1 MVVSEV
7 KRMLFVQLTDEQR
20 REVRQVSRQ
29 AVGRVALRAQMVL
42 LSDRSFSVPQIAEIH
57 DCGEDVVRTWLHRYQ
72 EQGVA
77 GLEDEPRSGGPP
89 KDPMARHVVDAQAS
103 QSPECSGH
111 IQSCWTVRLLAA
123 FLATRF
129 HLHLSPATVRRL
141 LHERGWRWRRPRLA
155 PAGVLRRKQD
165 PQAAVKLAAI
175 ERAKDLAAH
184 GLIHLL
190 FCDECDLH
198 LLPVVRAMW
207 MKGERVRVPTPGQN
221 ARHAFFG
228 ALDAASGVFHWS
240 DHDRKLA
247 VSFVAFLDQLALA
260 YPERPLYLV
269 LDSAPTHTAK
279 AVERWLALHPRVQVL
294 WLPKYAAHEVNPAE
308 RIWGLMKD
316 EVAANR
322 LAGSMAFLVVQARR
336 FFGDLT
342 PHPVA
347 LPQAA

>member
-1 MVVSEV
+1 MI
-7 KRMLFVQLTDEQR
+7 FVQLTDDQR
-20 REVRQVSRQ
+20 NELRQVSRQ

-57 DCGEDVVRTWLHRYQ
+57 DCGEEVVRTWLHRYS
-72 EQGVA
+72 EQGVV

-89 KDPMARHVVDAQAS
+89 TDPMARHIVDAQAS

-111 IQSCWTVRLLAA
+111 VQSCWTVRLLSVY
-123 FLATRF
+123 LASRF
-129 HLHLSPATVRRL
+129 HLRLSPATVRRL
-141 LHERGWRWRRPRLA
+141 LHQMGWRWARPRLA

-165 PQAAVKLAAI
+165 PAATVKLAAI
-175 ERAKDLAAH
+175 ERAKALAAR
-184 GLIHLL
+184 GLIRLL

-198 LLPVVRAMW
+198 LLPVIRAMW

-228 ALDAASGVFHWS
+228 ALDAASGCFHWI

-247 VSFVAFLDQLALA
+247 VYFVAFLDQMVAL
-260 YPERPLYLV
+260 YPVGPLYLV
-269 LDSAPTHTAK
+269 LDSASTHTAK
-279 AVERWLALHPRVQVL
+279 VVQRWMAVHPRVQVL

-316 EVAANR
+316 DVAANR
-322 LAGSMAFLVVQARR
+322 LAGSMSFLVAQARR
-336 FFGDLT
+336 FFQELA
-342 PHPVA
+342 PHPVT